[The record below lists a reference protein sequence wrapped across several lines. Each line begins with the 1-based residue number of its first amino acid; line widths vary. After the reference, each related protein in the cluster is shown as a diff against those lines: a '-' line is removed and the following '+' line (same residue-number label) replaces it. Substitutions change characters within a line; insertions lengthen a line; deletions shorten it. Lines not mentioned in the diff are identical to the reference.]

1 MDRRRT
7 VLRIRGRVQGVFF
20 RESTRT
26 EALRLGLTGWV
37 RNLSDGSV
45 EALAEGPPEALED
58 FVRWCHRGPPQAQ
71 VTGVERADT
80 PAQGEFTTFIV
91 ERSS

>member
-1 MDRRRT
+1 
-7 VLRIRGRVQGVFF
+7 
-20 RESTRT
+20 
-26 EALRLGLTGWV
+26 
-37 RNLSDGSV
+37 V

-58 FVRWCHRGPPQAQ
+58 FVRWCHRGPLQAH
-71 VTGVERADT
+71 VTDVERVDA

>member
-1 MDRRRT
+1 MDRRRA
-7 VLRIRGRVQGVFF
+7 VLRIRGKVQGVFF
-20 RESTRT
+20 RESTRA

-58 FVRWCHRGPPQAQ
+58 FVRWCHRGPLQAH
-71 VTGVERADT
+71 VTDVERVDA